1 LVSGTGRGFEKAPL
15 QKHKRW
21 RLYFM
26 ERFVYI
32 LLVLWLTSCHNS
44 SNVTAENVLTTDS
57 SQTTSDTTTETL
69 TQGPLRKLSVIVLP
83 PFDEIANEG
92 ISPSVQKY
100 LETEISKDTSLTLIK
115 FPYKDLM
122 NVPYHNVFD
131 KKYCKPITDKVDA
144 DILIMTK
151 LEQRERSGQMTSDKW
166 NLLIRLYNVKKDNQV
181 NSIITGNN
189 LSDVEINKLLELRQ
203 QDLIAE
209 IKNNR

>member
-1 LVSGTGRGFEKAPL
+1 
-15 QKHKRW
+15 
-21 RLYFM
+21 M

-44 SNVTAENVLTTDS
+44 SNVTGDNVLTPDS
-57 SQTTSDTTTETL
+57 IQTTSDTTTGIMI
-69 TQGPLRKLSVIVLP
+69 QSPLRKLSVIVLP
-83 PFDEIANEG
+83 PFDEIANAG

-115 FPYKDLM
+115 FPYNDLM

-144 DILIMTK
+144 DIIIMTK
-151 LEQRERSGQMTSDKW
+151 LEQRERTGQMTSDKW
-166 NLLIRLYNVKKDNQV
+166 SLSIRLYNVKKDNQV
-181 NSIITGNN
+181 NSKITGDN
-189 LSDVEINKLLELRQ
+189 LSDVEINKLLELRR